1 MEDFCQLDHRLT
13 ADKYKGSYERCA
25 KIIQKYSSQS
35 GLDMAEFYCRLLFCF
50 VTGNSDMH
58 LKNFSLI
65 ETKEASGTYMLSPA
79 YDLLPVNILME
90 NDKEEFALTMNGK
103 KRNLRKKDFLI
114 FAKECELPEKAAAR
128 MMDKIV
134 SLKSKYLDLCAQS
147 LLPDSLKKRFAALM
161 EKRCEVLQP
170 RP

>member
-1 MEDFCQLDHRLT
+1 
-13 ADKYKGSYERCA
+13 
-25 KIIQKYSSQS
+25 
-35 GLDMAEFYCRLLFCF
+35 MAEFYFRLLFCF

-65 ETKEASGTYMLSPA
+65 ETKEASETYMLSPA

-90 NDKEEFALTMNGK
+90 NDKEEFALTMNGE

-114 FAKECELPEKAAAR
+114 FAKECELPEKVAVR
-128 MMDKIV
+128 MMDKMV